1 MLIRL
6 VGLLTRSVNFLVVAV
21 TVTTMVTTDTYDA
34 NKFHIKGAGTI
45 HVHVKDTPKII
56 QVTLSII

>member
-21 TVTTMVTTDTYDA
+21 TVTTMVTTDTYAA
-34 NKFHIKGAGTI
+34 NKFHIKGASTI
-45 HVHVKDTPKII
+45 HVHVKDTPQITRII
-56 QVTLSII
+56 ISII